1 MYIVVLATG
10 AFLYSL
16 HTIYIASAMD
26 VARGQAQSTVVSLI
40 YGASFLG
47 AFSPWVAGLIVDAYG
62 TPSAFIYGGVM
73 VILGAAILAATPPA
87 PNLHPR
93 NGGLG

>member
-1 MYIVVLATG
+1 MAAG

-16 HTIYIASAMD
+16 HTIYIAAGMD

-47 AFSPWVAGLIVDAYG
+47 AFSPWVAGVIVDAYG
-62 TPSAFIYGGVM
+62 TPSSFIYGGVM
-73 VILGAAILAATPPA
+73 VILGAALLAATR
-87 PNLHPR
+87 LPR
-93 NGGLG
+93 TSTQEMAG